1 MNVNEIYDLSVNLR
15 FIRETKDGKYAEIE
29 KVAMGTP
36 RLSETIEYI
45 DVEEKDYYYS
55 FDF

>member
-1 MNVNEIYDLSVNLR
+1 MNANEIYDLSMNLR
-15 FIRETKDGKYAEIE
+15 FIRETKDGNYAEIE
-29 KVAMGTP
+29 KVAMETP

-45 DVEEKDYYYS
+45 DAEEKDYYYS